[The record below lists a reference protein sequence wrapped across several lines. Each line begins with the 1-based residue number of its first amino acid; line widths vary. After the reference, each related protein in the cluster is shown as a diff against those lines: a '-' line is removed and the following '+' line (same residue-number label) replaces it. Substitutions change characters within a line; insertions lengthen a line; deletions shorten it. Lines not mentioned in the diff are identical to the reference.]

1 MINNPESEN
10 ENSAPAEDA
19 RGSLGRLL
27 VVVAAAAVLL
37 VAGVGLFSVLG
48 GDEPAPLGTADDAS
62 QPSNSSDESGTE
74 ESGQADTEDAVVG
87 ASDSSPL
94 GFWLAVD
101 LDRGADDPIPTDRGF
116 GPLLSLLREEVQ
128 DPVTLVESEENLVDT
143 TDVCSTQFGT
153 FDWDSSGVF
162 DARAFETILDSCDE
176 DDEFNRAFAEGVAAA
191 TAWTITD
198 EGTLVLS
205 GPDLRFEFV
214 ESNEFGDNVAAG
226 EVPAERAQLNFFRF
240 ETPDGN
246 IQCGWDE
253 RLETLTC
260 RILDQT
266 WEIRDADIPEGG
278 TCPADFGSEIELSI
292 GGQPQFTCVSEVP
305 AYFLDA
311 NGQPA
316 TFEPLADGDEFGFG
330 SIRCS
335 SPDGQSLTCFDQ
347 ETGATF
353 TMDRDVYP
361 FGPVLSDLQRGTV
374 SLVPEVE
381 DVQGTAT
388 GIVPNHLVDIIV
400 PDGWEVFA
408 TPASLAVVSFD
419 SGSSVEV
426 SRTVVDS
433 FTPDSMG
440 GELSLTESFTVS
452 FDDGTTV
459 TGTEWLFLAIGE
471 TDSAKIVRAIPFP
484 DGTTLVAEVY
494 VDGDEPIETESI
506 PLSVF
511 YQIGIYN

>member
-1 MINNPESEN
+1 M
-10 ENSAPAEDA
+10 
-19 RGSLGRLL
+19 
-27 VVVAAAAVLL
+27 
-37 VAGVGLFSVLG
+37 VGLSL
-48 GDEPAPLGTADDAS
+48 DTADTPGQLNDA
-62 QPSNSSDESGTE
+62 EG
-74 ESGQADTEDAVVG
+74 
-87 ASDSSPL
+87 SDSEVEPVDEVLATDANLL

-101 LDRGADDPIPTDRGF
+101 LDRGADGPIPTDRGF
-116 GPLLSLLREEVQ
+116 GPLLSLSRENVQ
-128 DPVTLVESEENLVDT
+128 DPVTLIESEESLVGTNDS
-143 TDVCSTQFGT
+143 CSTQFGA
-153 FDWDSSGVF
+153 FEWDASGAF
-162 DARAFETILDSCDE
+162 DAFAFETFVDSCDQ
-176 DDEFNRAFAEGVAAA
+176 DDEFNSAFVDGIAAA
-191 TAWTITD
+191 TAWGITE

-214 ESNEFGDNVAAG
+214 ESNEFADNVAAG
-226 EVPAERAQLNFFRF
+226 EVPAERAQLNFSRF
-240 ETPDGN
+240 STPDGN

-253 RLETLTC
+253 RLVTLTC

-266 WEIRDADIPEGG
+266 WEIREADIPEGG
-278 TCPADFGSEIELSI
+278 TCPADFGSEVELSI
-292 GGQPQFTCVSEVP
+292 GGQPQFTCVRDVP
-305 AYFLDA
+305 AYLLDA
-311 NGQPA
+311 NGQPGI
-316 TFEPLADGDEFGFG
+316 FEPLQTGTQRGFG

-361 FGPVLSDLQRGTV
+361 FGPELSDLQRGTV

-381 DVQGTAT
+381 DVQGTRT

-419 SGSSVEV
+419 SGSFVEV

-440 GELSLTESFTVS
+440 GELSLTSSFMVS

-459 TGTEWLFLAIGE
+459 TGTEWLFLAVDG
-471 TDSAKIVRAIPFP
+471 TDSAKV
-484 DGTTLVAEVY
+484 V
-494 VDGDEPIETESI
+494 
-506 PLSVF
+506 
-511 YQIGIYN
+511 

>member
-27 VVVAAAAVLL
+27 VVVAAAVVLL

-62 QPSNSSDESGTE
+62 QPSDSSDESGTE

-87 ASDSSPL
+87 ATDANL
-94 GFWLAVD
+94 FGFWLAVD

-116 GPLLSLLREEVQ
+116 GPLLSLRRAEVQ
-128 DPVTLVESEENLVDT
+128 DPVTLVESEENLVGT
-143 TDVCSTQFGT
+143 TDVCSAQIGT
-153 FDWDSSGVF
+153 FDWDSSGAF
-162 DARAFETILDSCDE
+162 DARAFEAILEFCDD
-176 DDEFNRAFAEGVAAA
+176 DDEFNRAFADGVAAA
-191 TAWTITD
+191 TGWAITD

-214 ESNEFGDNVAAG
+214 ESNESGDNVAAG
-226 EVPAERAQLNFFRF
+226 EVPAERAQQNFFRF

-246 IQCGWDE
+246 IQCGWDQ
-253 RLETLTC
+253 LETLTC

-266 WEIRDADIPEGG
+266 WEIREADIPEGG
-278 TCPADFGSEIELSI
+278 TCPADFGSEVELSI
-292 GGQPQFTCVSEVP
+292 GGQPQFTCVRDIP
-305 AYFLDA
+305 AYLLDA
-311 NGQPA
+311 NGQPGI
-316 TFEPLADGDEFGFG
+316 FEPLQTGTQRGFG
-330 SIRCS
+330 SIRCV

-361 FGPVLSDLQRGTV
+361 FGPELSNVQRGTV
-374 SLVPEVE
+374 SPTAEVE
-381 DVQGTAT
+381 PVSGTT
-388 GIVPNHLVDIIV
+388 TDIDPVHLVDIII
-400 PDGWEVFA
+400 PDGWGA
-408 TPASLAVVSFD
+408 DRDGPNLAVFSVD
-419 SGSSVEV
+419 SGSFVEL
-426 SRTVVDS
+426 SRTVVDL
-433 FTPDSMG
+433 FAPDSMG
-440 GELSLTESFTVS
+440 GELSLTSSFMVS

-459 TGTEWLFLAIGE
+459 SGTEWLFLAVDG
-471 TDSAKIVRAIPFP
+471 SNWAKLVRAVPFP
-484 DGTTLVAEVY
+484 DGTTLVAEAF
-494 VDGDEPIETESI
+494 VDGDEPFETESI
-506 PLSVF
+506 PFSVF